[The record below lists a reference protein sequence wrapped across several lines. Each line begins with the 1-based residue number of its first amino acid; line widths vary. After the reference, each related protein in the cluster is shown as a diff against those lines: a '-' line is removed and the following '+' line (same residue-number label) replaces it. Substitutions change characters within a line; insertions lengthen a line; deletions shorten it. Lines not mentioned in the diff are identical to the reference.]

1 MRLPAPGRAAR
12 RLTDTKGDAM
22 KPRYFFVVW
31 RNARG
36 ALHFRHAVP
45 CTSATRP
52 TLADIGAALAAE
64 LAAEGIPTDGIR
76 VCSARETVPGDPIT
90 EQPANPA
97 LP

>member
-1 MRLPAPGRAAR
+1 
-12 RLTDTKGDAM
+12 M

-36 ALHFRHAVP
+36 ALHFRHSVP
-45 CTSATRP
+45 CVAPRP
-52 TLADIGAALAAE
+52 TLADICAALAAE
-64 LAAEGIPTDGIR
+64 LAAEGSSSDGVR
-76 VCSARETVPGDPIT
+76 VLSARETELMDPIT

>member
-1 MRLPAPGRAAR
+1 MPAPVPRLTAR

-36 ALHFRHAVP
+36 ALHFRHSVP
-45 CTSATRP
+45 CVAPRP